1 MLVLGR
7 ALRPHG
13 YGPPG
18 AIAYRVLTLAR
29 VPVLMPFAWILG
41 LALLVVLVWIAARS
55 TGGFS
60 VRSAEDSAEQILKRR
75 YARGEID
82 REEYDRRLS
91 DIRR

>member
-29 VPVLMPFAWILG
+29 VPVLMHIP
-41 LALLVVLVWIAARS
+41 S
-55 TGGFS
+55 
-60 VRSAEDSAEQILKRR
+60 
-75 YARGEID
+75 
-82 REEYDRRLS
+82 
-91 DIRR
+91 